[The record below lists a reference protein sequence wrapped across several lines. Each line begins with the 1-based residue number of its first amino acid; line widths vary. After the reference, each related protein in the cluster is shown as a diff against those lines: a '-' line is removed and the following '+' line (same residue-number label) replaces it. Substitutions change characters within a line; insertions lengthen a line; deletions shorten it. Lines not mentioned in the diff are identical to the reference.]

1 VSGFVILADESTS
14 IADRDSL
21 DSGSIDRLFWNARS
35 QNGWLDIPVP
45 DDLLE
50 RVYETAKM
58 GPSSM
63 NSNPLRLVLI
73 RTKEGKE
80 MLRPALAPGNVEK
93 TMSAPVTAIVAYDL
107 RFYDHLPRLFPHRDL
122 QPVFVGNEAHALR
135 TAFRNG
141 TLQGAYVMFA
151 ARAHGLDVGPMSG
164 FDNEK
169 VDAAFFA
176 GTTFRSNFLLNL
188 GYGDP
193 TKLFPRNPRLSF
205 EEIAT
210 LR

>member
-1 VSGFVILADESTS
+1 
-14 IADRDSL
+14 
-21 DSGSIDRLFWNARS
+21 
-35 QNGWLDIPVP
+35 
-45 DDLLE
+45 
-50 RVYETAKM
+50 
-58 GPSSM
+58 
-63 NSNPLRLVLI
+63 
-73 RTKEGKE
+73 
-80 MLRPALAPGNVEK
+80 
-93 TMSAPVTAIVAYDL
+93 
-107 RFYDHLPRLFPHRDL
+107 
-122 QPVFVGNEAHALR
+122 
-135 TAFRNG
+135 
-141 TLQGAYVMFA
+141 MFA